1 MLNHSRFSYPNEM
14 TGKMLA
20 QPPVLRI
27 SCRTKRLKY
36 IVFTFALA
44 SLLPAFADGEDF
56 IPKSISC
63 DNGSV
68 KIRRVGPL
76 ASVNT
81 NTTVASYTLT
91 FNGKTEP
98 ATGYF
103 EGNNRRVEGTH
114 YRIFSGTGGLT
125 FAESGDNGKLI
136 CSNSKYGNTTPGF
149 KVTW

>member
-1 MLNHSRFSYPNEM
+1 M
-14 TGKMLA
+14 TGKMMA
-20 QPPVLRI
+20 NPPVQRKGCNTNL
-27 SCRTKRLKY
+27 LKY
-36 IVFTFALA
+36 IVSALALA
-44 SLLPAFADGEDF
+44 SFPPAFADGEYF

-63 DNGSV
+63 VNGSV

-76 ASVNT
+76 VSVDT

-91 FNGKTEP
+91 VNGKSEP

-149 KVTW
+149 KATW